1 MRIKFEAGTEIS
13 MKVGSDGRVEIMGD
27 GYLPDESG
35 QNKDHYAFM
44 VDQAQKRPNQSDYP
58 KGTVFV
64 AEHSDSSDTVY
75 CVWSDPT
82 DGWCCTCPATGR
94 CKHKDRV
101 AGAIQ
106 LTFDRLSIN
115 KDGDLMTVIR
125 QPDKVKEALKRTFER
140 MYIR

>member
-13 MKVGSDGRVEIMGD
+13 MKVGSDGKVEIIGD

-35 QNKDHYAFM
+35 QGKDHFTHM
-44 VDQAQKRPNQSDYP
+44 VQNAKDSP

-106 LTFDRLSIN
+106 LTFDQITTNKNGSLTYVIN
-115 KDGDLMTVIR
+115 HPEKFR
-125 QPDKVKEALKRTFER
+125 EALEKTFER
-140 MYIR
+140 IYIR

>member
-13 MKVGSDGRVEIMGD
+13 MKVDSDGRVEIMGD
-27 GYLPDESG
+27 GYLSDAATTSE
-35 QNKDHYAFM
+35 DHYAHM
-44 VDQAQKRPNQSDYP
+44 ISQLHYP

-64 AEHSDSSDTVY
+64 AEPSDSSDTVY
-75 CVWSDPT
+75 CVWSDET
-82 DGWCCTCPATGR
+82 DGWCCSCPATSR

-115 KDGDLMTVIR
+115 KDGDLIR
-125 QPDKVKEALKRTFER
+125 VMNDPKIVREALIKTFER
-140 MYIR
+140 IHIR